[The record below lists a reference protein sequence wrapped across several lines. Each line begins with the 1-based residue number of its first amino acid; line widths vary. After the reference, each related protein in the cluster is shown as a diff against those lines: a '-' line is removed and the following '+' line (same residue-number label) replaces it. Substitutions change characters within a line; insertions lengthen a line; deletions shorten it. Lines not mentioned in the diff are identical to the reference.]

1 MTSITDIG
9 LYKIKIDFGQM
20 ETYLSENQ
28 LIYTENDYGTCKL
41 QVELVK
47 NGEII
52 DLTGTIVRVKI
63 LTSSGATL
71 ENNMEILD
79 SKKGVVSYTFPDNA
93 LYEGINYFQVIL
105 TKGDLMKVSPKLTYK
120 ILDVIDDTGIKA
132 EANYPILVQLIKEV
146 EDMQVGMTLIQ
157 DAEDKRVIEFNGIKV
172 DYSNIQIDYKR
183 IQDEFKILKQQ
194 NDTNIKELTD
204 ARTDNKGKVYA
215 KIGDRIK
222 AIENDNDTVHK
233 LVNNAL
239 VDIEK
244 ETHDSLNDRLNK
256 YEKEMV
262 DARLSRNGLKHDK
275 LKDRLNFIEYN
286 LMDDYE
292 TLEG

>member
-1 MTSITDIG
+1 MVNIENVG
-9 LYKIKIDFGQM
+9 LYEIKIDFAEM
-20 ETYLSENQ
+20 ETYVTNNQ
-28 LIYTENDYGTCKL
+28 LIYTENDYQTSKL
-41 QVELVK
+41 RVELVK
-47 NGEII
+47 NNEPI
-52 DLTGTIVRVKI
+52 DLTSTLVRIKI

-71 ENNMEILD
+71 ENDMSIID
-79 SKKGVVSYTFPDNA
+79 KTKGLVEYTFPDNA

-105 TKGDLMKVSPKLTYK
+105 TKNDLMKVSPRLTYK

-132 EANYPILVQLIKEV
+132 ESNYPILVQLIKEV
-146 EDMQVGMTLIQ
+146 EDMQVGMSLIQ
-157 DAEDKRVIEFNGIKV
+157 DAEDKRVIEFNGIKI
-172 DYSNIQIDYKR
+172 DYSNIQTDYKR

-204 ARTDNKGKVYA
+204 ARTDNKGKVYV

-222 AIENDNDTVHK
+222 AIENDNDVVHK

-239 VDIEK
+239 VDIENEK
-244 ETHDSLNDRLNK
+244 HNSLTDRLNK
-256 YEKEMV
+256 YEKEIV
-262 DARLSRNGLKHDK
+262 DARLSKNGTKHEK

>member
-1 MTSITDIG
+1 MVNINDVG
-9 LYKIKIDFGQM
+9 LYQIKIDFGEM
-20 ETYLSENQ
+20 ETYISNNQ
-28 LIYTENDYGTCKL
+28 LIYTENDYGTCKI
-41 QVELVK
+41 QAELVK
-47 NGEII
+47 NDEII
-52 DLTGTIVRVKI
+52 DLTGTLVRLKI

-71 ENNMEILD
+71 ENNMQILD
-79 SKKGVVSYTFPDNA
+79 SSKGLVEYTFPDNA
-93 LYEGINYFQVIL
+93 LYEGINYFQIIL
-105 TKGDLMKVSPKLTYK
+105 TKGELMKVSPKLTYK
-120 ILDVIDDTGIKA
+120 ILDVIDDSGIKA

-157 DAEDKRVIEFNGIKV
+157 DAEDKRVVEFNGIKV

-204 ARTDNKGKVYA
+204 ARTDNKGKVYV

-222 AIENDNDTVHK
+222 AIENDNDIVHK

-239 VDIEK
+239 KDVENEI
-244 ETHDSLNDRLNK
+244 HDTLNSRLNK
-256 YEKEMV
+256 YENEIV
-262 DARLSRNGLKHDK
+262 DARLSRKGIKHVK
-275 LKDRLNFIEYN
+275 LKDRLNSIEYN
-286 LMDDYE
+286 FMDDSE